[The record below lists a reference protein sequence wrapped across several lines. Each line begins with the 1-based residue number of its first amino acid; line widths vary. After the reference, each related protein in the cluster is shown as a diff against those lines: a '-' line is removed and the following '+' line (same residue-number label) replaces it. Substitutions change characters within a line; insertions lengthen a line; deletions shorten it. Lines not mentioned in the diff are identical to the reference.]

1 MKINDGERIN
11 KINDDVT
18 LIESEDGL
26 KFTTDAYLLSA
37 FIKRP
42 KGTTVRAAEFGAG
55 TGVISLLVWA
65 RGLADSITAYEVQER
80 FYDIMRR
87 NVEYNGADGAIT
99 PRLAD
104 VRNVSEASEGCQYD
118 YVFSN
123 PPYMKMGSGRGNDS
137 DEKNIARREV
147 MGVLDDFCAAAARLT
162 KFGGTFYVVYRPERS
177 AELMTSLSRHGLE
190 PKLLTYVHP
199 DSKSRPSLILCAAK
213 RGGNPGLTVTPPL
226 LLYRDGTREETDT
239 HKKIYEN
246 GTFPEGFSL

>member
-1 MKINDGERIN
+1 MLKKSERIN
-11 KINDDVT
+11 KINNNVT

-37 FIKRP
+37 YVKRP
-42 KGTTVRAAEFGAG
+42 KGTTVKAAEFGAG
-55 TGVISLLVWA
+55 TGVISLLLRA

-80 FYDIMRR
+80 FYDIMCR
-87 NVEYNGADGAIT
+87 NVEYNGAEGAVI

-104 VRNVSEASEGCQYD
+104 VRQLTEATEGCQYD
-118 YVFSN
+118 IVFSN
-123 PPYMKMGSGRGNDS
+123 PPYMKMGAGRGNDS

-147 MGVLDDFCAAAARLT
+147 MGVLDDFCAAASRLT
-162 KFGGTFYVVYRPERS
+162 KFGGTFYLVYRPERT
-177 AELMTSLSRHGLE
+177 AELMTSLSNHGLE

-239 HKKIYEN
+239 FKKIYET
-246 GTFPEGFSL
+246 GAFPEGFSL